1 MSQGLK
7 TPNVIKSILEL
18 RSPADEQLLDER
30 AAPALY
36 KESWILG
43 LDLRACK
50 RAGQR
55 KMPSK
60 GCRIMRSR

>member
-1 MSQGLK
+1 VSQGLK

-18 RSPADEQLLDER
+18 HSPADEQLSGEQ

-36 KESWILG
+36 KESWILD
-43 LDLRACK
+43 LELRAGK

-60 GCRIMRSR
+60 V

>member
-1 MSQGLK
+1 MYVAVATL
-7 TPNVIKSILEL
+7 PL
-18 RSPADEQLLDER
+18 R

-36 KESWILG
+36 KESWILD
-43 LDLRACK
+43 LELRAGK

-60 GCRIMRSR
+60 V